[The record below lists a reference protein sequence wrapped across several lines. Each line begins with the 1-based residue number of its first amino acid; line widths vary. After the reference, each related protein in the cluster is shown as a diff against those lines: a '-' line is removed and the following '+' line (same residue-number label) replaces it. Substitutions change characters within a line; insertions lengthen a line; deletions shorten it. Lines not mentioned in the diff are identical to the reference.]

1 MSLLS
6 KEERVFVEEKYHR
19 KKATWQLKQHF
30 GNDLIMYHFAKRQTS
45 KTLEI
50 IVEMQNRSKEKFQRR
65 RTIRSEENI
74 EY

>member
-6 KEERVFVEEKYHR
+6 KEERVFVEEKYYR

-30 GNDLIMYHFAKRQTS
+30 GNDLIMHHFAKRQTS

-50 IVEMQNRSKEKFQRR
+50 IVEMQNRSKEKFQRQ

-74 EY
+74 AY